1 MFTTKELFA
10 MKNAVEYA
18 IEQYIMSCGD
28 IDRMEI
34 DSKSGNSVKG
44 IVEARYLLDKINI
57 YLQAT
62 SL

>member
-18 IEQYIMSCGD
+18 IEQYIISCGD
-28 IDRMEI
+28 IDRMKI
-34 DSKSGNSVKG
+34 DSKRGNSVKG

>member
-18 IEQYIMSCGD
+18 IEQYIISCGD
-28 IDRMEI
+28 IDRMKI
-34 DSKSGNSVKG
+34 DSKRSNSVKG